1 MTPAGKMIPL
11 RVKFDC
17 SKCPGYCCSYEIPV
31 NAADLKRLARHLGVT
46 EATAGKRYTKV
57 FEGEPVLRH
66 HRDHIYKSMCMF
78 FDRDERRCTVYSA
91 RPAICR
97 TYPSGNRCGYYEFL
111 KFERALHGDED
122 FIPAA

>member
-1 MTPAGKMIPL
+1 MSGKPMKP
-11 RVKFDC
+11 RPRFDC

-31 NAADLKRLARHLGVT
+31 NQRDIARLARHFGVDET
-46 EATAGKRYTKV
+46 VAGKRYTKL

-66 HRDHIYKSMCMF
+66 HKDHVYKSMCMF
-78 FDRDERRCTVYSA
+78 FDRAERHCTVYAA

-97 TYPSGNRCGYYEFL
+97 TYPSGPRCGYYEFL
-111 KFERALHGDED
+111 EFERDQHGDPD

>member
-1 MTPAGKMIPL
+1 MSRPPKTLPL
-11 RVKFDC
+11 QPQFDC

-31 NAADLKRLARHLGVT
+31 NRRDVARLATHFGVSLDVA
-46 EATAGKRYTKV
+46 ERRYTKL

-66 HRDHIYKSMCMF
+66 RKDHIYKSMCMF
-78 FDRDERRCTVYSA
+78 FDRDERQCAIYKA

-97 TYPSGNRCGYYEFL
+97 TYPSGTRCGYYEFL
-111 KFERALHGDED
+111 VFERDQHGDED

>member
-1 MTPAGKMIPL
+1 MALTGKTIPL

-17 SKCPGYCCSYEIPV
+17 GKCPGYCCSYEIPV
-31 NAADLKRLARHLGVT
+31 NAADVKRLARHFGVT
-46 EATAGKRYTKV
+46 EAVAEQRYTKT

-66 HRDHIYKSMCMF
+66 HKDHIYKSMCTF
-78 FDRDERRCTVYSA
+78 FDRDERRCTVYTA

-111 KFERALHGDED
+111 KFERDQHGDEN

>member
-1 MTPAGKMIPL
+1 MSLVGKTIPL

-17 SKCPGYCCSYEIPV
+17 AKCPGYCCSYEIPV
-31 NAADLKRLARHLGVT
+31 NAADLKRLAKHFGVT
-46 EATAGKRYTKV
+46 DDIAFKRYSKI

-66 HRDHIYKSMCMF
+66 HKDHIYKSMCMF
-78 FDRDERRCTVYSA
+78 FDRDERRCTIYAA

-97 TYPSGNRCGYYEFL
+97 TYPSGRRCGYYEFL
-111 KFERALHGDED
+111 KFERDQHGDKD

>member
-1 MTPAGKMIPL
+1 MALTGKTIPL

-17 SKCPGYCCSYEIPV
+17 GKCPGYCCSYEIPV
-31 NAADLKRLARHLGVT
+31 NAADVKRLARHFGVT
-46 EATAGKRYTKV
+46 EAVAEKRYTKI

-66 HRDHIYKSMCMF
+66 HKDHIYKSMCTF
-78 FDRDERRCTVYSA
+78 FDRDERRCTVYTA

-111 KFERALHGDED
+111 KFERDQHGDEN

>member
-1 MTPAGKMIPL
+1 MGGKTIPL

-31 NAADLKRLARHLGVT
+31 IAVDVRRLARHFGVT
-46 EATAGKRYTKV
+46 EAVAVKRYTKI

-66 HRDHIYKSMCMF
+66 RKDHIYKSMCMF
-78 FDRDERRCTVYSA
+78 FDRDERRCTVYTA
-91 RPAICR
+91 RPAICH

-111 KFERALHGDED
+111 KFERSQHGDEE